1 MKVLSRS
8 CNLNKKVPAKNPDL
22 TPTKHSWN
30 IQMRLKP
37 FLKMT
42 LMDKDINLYEITFFI
57 IFLLGADG
65 KIIIESSELNQI
77 KNESET
83 KTLPKKVLLTL

>member
-1 MKVLSRS
+1 
-8 CNLNKKVPAKNPDL
+8 
-22 TPTKHSWN
+22 
-30 IQMRLKP
+30 MRLKP

-42 LMDKDINLYEITFFI
+42 LMDKDINLYEITFFV
-57 IFLLGADG
+57 IFLLGEDG